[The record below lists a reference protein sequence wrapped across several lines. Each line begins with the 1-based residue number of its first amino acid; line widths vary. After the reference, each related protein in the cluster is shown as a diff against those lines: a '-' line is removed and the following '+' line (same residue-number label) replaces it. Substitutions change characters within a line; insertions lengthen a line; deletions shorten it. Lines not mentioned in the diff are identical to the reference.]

1 MSFRLVLDPIACA
14 GHGLCAE
21 LYPEGITLDDWGFP
35 IVLRGPVAA
44 DHEPHA
50 RRAVDAC
57 PELALAISREDK
69 ADGRRARGTPTARR
83 R

>member
-1 MSFRLVLDPIACA
+1 VSFHLVLDPIACA

-35 IVLRGPVAA
+35 IVGRGTVTAE
-44 DHEPHA
+44 HEAHA

-57 PELALAISREDK
+57 PALALAICRDEVHPRSLK
-69 ADGRRARGTPTARR
+69 PARR
-83 R
+83 